1 MGQKYTYY
9 GVQVEPAFDDKLFY
23 YLADT
28 DYSVDDYVVVPFGSR
43 QLLGIISEV
52 KHCSTEDAPYPPKK
66 TKKIIR
72 KATDDDIRRGPE
84 PGKAD
89 NTDDSSW
96 TGKTPPRVICNGQS
110 IEVSPLELKIIQW
123 IKDDQSPRPLRDV
136 QCRYRKYTPK
146 AVEEAM
152 EHLLRLGILY
162 GGKNFVMN
170 TYFPNIENQIRIPG
184 MISTAFAEL
193 ETLFKNASQEEIEN
207 QAVDSACILEQ
218 LLQSAGMEN
227 SLDAIFTIVKCGI
240 GHEGPLTDQEKHL
253 VYVLLG
259 NDDGENNPTSDE
271 IFRFLQTISLDG
283 SIEMV
288 KHMMT
293 EDLFGLDA
301 LLLTLS
307 FAYIDGEIGDEIA
320 GELDE
325 AASEVILAM
334 AEQLAKVGGNK
345 KNSDTS
351 PKHASEKPT
360 AQHEKKAAQGKMSAE
375 EKRKPRD
382 DHKADSQQ
390 PALEAKVEQDAAKK
404 REEEECRLYEAQMAE
419 WKSKRTEITQKR
431 DEKVKER
438 IAQEEK
444 QLIKYAKEQGSQAIE
459 QLEKRVRKQ
468 EENIRTAEQLLAS
481 LGFFKFNEK
490 KEQKAAIEDA
500 RRRLADTHALLA
512 AEKAKLEYLVNSA
525 GESALS
531 KSSIFRTEAE
541 KEFPFPPKPE
551 KPESVKKKEEQ
562 EKKRKESEPP
572 THEEQR
578 ELIVKCLRKKGSCK
592 LEEIV
597 QSHPQL
603 RKLTPMKLR
612 PVVRE
617 LVDEGIVSSDMSQG
631 TVFFSIDQE

>member
-1 MGQKYTYY
+1 MGQEYTYY
-9 GVQVEPAFDDKLFY
+9 GVQVEPAFDDRLFY

-28 DYSVDDYVVVPFGSR
+28 NYSVDDYVVVPFGSR
-43 QLLGIISEV
+43 QLLGIIGEV
-52 KHCSTEDAPYPPKK
+52 KHCSAEDAPYSPKK
-66 TKKIIR
+66 AKKIIR
-72 KATDDDIRRGPE
+72 KATDDDIRGGPE
-84 PGKAD
+84 PGKVD

-170 TYFPNIENQIRIPG
+170 TYFPNIENKIRIPG
-184 MISTAFAEL
+184 MISTAFAKL
-193 ETLFKNASQEEIEN
+193 EALFKNASQEEIEN
-207 QAVDSACILEQ
+207 QAVASASILEQ

-227 SLDAIFTIVKCGI
+227 SLEAIFIVVKCGI
-240 GHEGPLTDQEKHL
+240 GHEGPLTEREKHL

-259 NDDGENNPTSDE
+259 DDGEDDPDADE
-271 IFRFLQTISLDG
+271 IFRFLQATSLDG
-283 SIEMV
+283 SIEVV
-288 KHMMT
+288 KHMLT

-351 PKHASEKPT
+351 QKHASEKPT
-360 AQHEKKAAQGKMSAE
+360 AQHREKTAQKKTSAG

-382 DHKADSQQ
+382 DHKPDSRQ
-390 PALEAKVEQDAAKK
+390 PALEVKAEQDEAKK
-404 REEEECRLYEAQMAE
+404 REEEEYRLYEAQMAE
-419 WKSKRTEITQKR
+419 WKSKRAEITQKR

-438 IAQEEK
+438 LAQEEK
-444 QLIKYAKEQGSQAIE
+444 RLIKYAKERGSQAIE
-459 QLEKRVRKQ
+459 RLEKEVRRL
-468 EENIRTAEQLLAS
+468 EENIRAAEQLLAS

-490 KEQKAAIEDA
+490 KEQKAAIEGA
-500 RRRLADTHALLA
+500 QRRLMDAHALLT
-512 AEKAKLEYLVNSA
+512 AEKDKLDYLVNSA
-525 GESALS
+525 GENALS
-531 KSSIFRTEAE
+531 KRSIFRTEAE

-551 KPESVKKKEEQ
+551 KPEFLKKKEEQ
-562 EKKRKESEPP
+562 EKKRRESEPP

-578 ELIVKCLRKKGSCK
+578 ELIVKCLRKKGSCT
-592 LEEIV
+592 LDEIV

-603 RKLTPMKLR
+603 RKLNPMRLR

-617 LVDEGIVSSDMSQG
+617 LVDEGIVSSDTIRG
-631 TVFFSIDQE
+631 KVIFSIAQE

>member
-1 MGQKYTYY
+1 MGQEYIYY
-9 GVQVEPAFDDKLFY
+9 GVQVEPAFDDRLFY

-28 DYSVDDYVVVPFGSR
+28 DYSVNDYVVVPFGSR
-43 QLLGIISEV
+43 QLLGIIGEV
-52 KHCSTEDAPYPPKK
+52 KHCSAEDAPYPPKK

-72 KATDDDIRRGPE
+72 KATDDDIRGGAEPE
-84 PGKAD
+84 KID

-96 TGKTPPRVICNGQS
+96 TGETPPRVICNGQS

-123 IKDDQSPRPLRDV
+123 IKDDRSPRPLRDV

-170 TYFPNIENQIRIPG
+170 TYFPKIENKIQIPG
-184 MISTAFAEL
+184 MISTEFAKL
-193 ETLFKNASQEEIEN
+193 ETLFKNASQEEIED
-207 QAVDSACILEQ
+207 QAVASACILEQ

-227 SLDAIFTIVKCGI
+227 SLEAIFTVVKCGI
-240 GHEGPLTDQEKHL
+240 GHEGPLTDREKHL

-259 NDDGENNPTSDE
+259 DDGEKDPDADE
-271 IFRFLQTISLDG
+271 VFRFLQTISLDG

-307 FAYIDGEIGDEIA
+307 FAYIDGEVSDEIA

-334 AEQLAKVGGNK
+334 AEQLTQVGGSK
-345 KNSDTS
+345 ENSDS
-351 PKHASEKPT
+351 SQKHASEKPT
-360 AQHEKKAAQGKMSAE
+360 AQHEKKAAQGKTRAE
-375 EKRKPRD
+375 EKRKPAD
-382 DHKADSQQ
+382 DHRSSSRQPEPEIKAEED
-390 PALEAKVEQDAAKK
+390 EAKK
-404 REEEECRLYEAQMAE
+404 REEEECHLYEAQMAE
-419 WKSKRTEITQKR
+419 WKSKRAEITQKR

-438 IAQEEK
+438 LAQEEK
-444 QLIKYAKEQGSQAIE
+444 RLIKYAKEQGSQAIE
-459 QLEKRVRKQ
+459 RLEKEIRRR
-468 EENIRTAEQLLAS
+468 EESIRTAEQLLAS
-481 LGFFKFNEK
+481 LGFFRFNEK
-490 KEQKAAIEDA
+490 KEQKAVIEDA
-500 RRRLADTHALLA
+500 QRRLADAHASLA
-512 AEKAKLEYLVNSA
+512 AEKDKLDYLVNSA
-525 GESALS
+525 GERALS

-541 KEFPFPPKPE
+541 KEFPLPPKPE

-562 EKKRKESEPP
+562 ERKRKENEKP

-578 ELIVKCLRKKGSCK
+578 ERIVKCLREKGSCS
-592 LEEIV
+592 LDELV
-597 QSHPQL
+597 QSDPQL

-612 PVVRE
+612 PVVLE
-617 LVDEGIVSSDMSQG
+617 LVDEGTISCDRIRG
-631 TVFFSIDQE
+631 KIIFSIP